1 MTLDSQ
7 IASDVQE
14 FDVGEYV
21 ELYEL
26 DLTSLGGSITR
37 ITSHINVT
45 AESETTGMVFGSDDI
60 VFGGDKVILSG
71 AGSTISLIYFNGN
84 AYIPIN
90 CKAEGFEATS
100 KNQMP
105 RPTFTVS
112 IVGDT
117 GYALRS
123 LIRDYDD
130 LCGIPFTRRRTLSK
144 YLGGTGQPEMP
155 QDVYVIERK
164 ATQNN
169 MFIQWELSA
178 FMDHEGKQIPGRL
191 ILRDNCTHVYR
202 IYSSGSF
209 DYSKATCPY
218 TGSSY
223 YDINGNVVSA
233 ANDKCGKKLTDCKLR
248 FTGSTP
254 LPTRQF
260 PGVSRVRIT

>member
-14 FDVGEYV
+14 FDVGEYI
-21 ELYEL
+21 ELFEL
-26 DLTSLGGSITR
+26 DLTSLGGGITR
-37 ITSHINVT
+37 VTSHINVS
-45 AESETTGMVFGSDDI
+45 AESESTGLDFGADDMYFGSDRA
-60 VFGGDKVILSG
+60 ILSG
-71 AGSTISLIYFNGN
+71 AGSVASPVSFNGN
-84 AYIPIN
+84 SYIPIN
-90 CKAEGFEATS
+90 CKAEGFEFTS
-100 KNQMP
+100 KNQLP

-117 GYALRS
+117 GYALRT

-144 YLGGTGQPEMP
+144 YLGGIGQPEMP

-164 ATQNN
+164 VTQNN
-169 MFIQWELSA
+169 LFIQWELSA
-178 FMDHEGKQIPGRL
+178 FMDHEGKKIPGRVV
-191 ILRDNCTHVYR
+191 LRDNCTHIYR
-202 IYSSGSF
+202 IYSNGSF
-209 DYSKATCPY
+209 DYSIATCPY

-248 FTGSTP
+248 FPNDP

-260 PGVSRVRIT
+260 PGVSRVRIK